1 MNAFRRRL
9 LQAGLAG
16 AAVPVLHAAR
26 AAAPAQNAAA
36 VSAEE
41 AALKAA
47 TGPDWAMW
55 KGGPPLALDL
65 PDMQGR
71 LHGLDELRS
80 SVTIVTFWA
89 TWCAPCRQEIPIMS
103 ALADR
108 YREKGL
114 RLVAVN
120 DAEAP
125 ERIDA
130 FLTRLP
136 IAGLVLHDRNGTAM
150 RGWHVVG
157 MPANFVLDRKGA
169 IRLWHLGGMDWTRP
183 AIVDAVTALL

>member
-1 MNAFRRRL
+1 MNVFRRRL

-16 AAVPVLHAAR
+16 ATAPVLHAAR
-26 AAAPAQNAAA
+26 AAAPAQNATA

-41 AALKAA
+41 AALRAA
-47 TGPDWAMW
+47 TGPDWATW
-55 KGGPPLALDL
+55 QGGPTPALDL

-71 LHGLDELRS
+71 PHSLDEFRA

-103 ALADR
+103 ALAAR
-108 YREKGL
+108 YRDKGL

-125 ERIDA
+125 ERISA
-130 FLTRLP
+130 FLATLP
-136 IAGLVLHDRNGTAM
+136 IGGLVLHDRNGAAM

-157 MPANFVLDRKGA
+157 MPANFVLDRAGA

-183 AIVDAVTALL
+183 AIADAVTALL